1 MRKGII
7 SKLRHVLRSYYTAY
21 YLLYVY
27 IYIYHDYTTH
37 YSTALH
43 VNGHNIYI
51 GVVKITNKI

>member
-21 YLLYVY
+21 CILLYVCVPY
-27 IYIYHDYTTH
+27 IHHALYY
-37 YSTALH
+37 TALH